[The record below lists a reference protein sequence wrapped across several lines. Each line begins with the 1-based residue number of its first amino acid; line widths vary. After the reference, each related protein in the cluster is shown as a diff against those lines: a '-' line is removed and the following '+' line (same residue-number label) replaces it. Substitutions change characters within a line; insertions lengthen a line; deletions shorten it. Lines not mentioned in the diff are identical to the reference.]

1 MGKPLKIL
9 LGLVAL
15 VVVLVITAVIVLPL
29 VIDPNDYKDEIAA
42 AVEKQTGRTLT
53 IDGAIELSVFPWL
66 GLDIGPT
73 QLSNAAGFEPPYMA
87 RMEAVQVRVKLLP
100 LLRKQV
106 EIGTLK
112 LTGLQVNLARDAA
125 GQTNWDDLT
134 GAAEAPPAGSGAAA
148 PAESGTG
155 GIKSLEIG
163 GIDVT
168 GARLNWDDLSANA
181 HYKIDELS
189 FTTGAIEPDEPFDL
203 DLHFQATASEPALNG
218 RLDLV
223 GMILL
228 GRGMKSLDVSDA
240 RLELNVRGE
249 SLPGGEVSMVL
260 KTDVAV
266 DLEAQTLSLP
276 AVVLETLGLTVT
288 GKVAGTAIGG
298 DDPQFHGALAV
309 AEFAPRDVIKALG
322 QEVPETADGSVLRKA
337 AATLAWDASTKRFA
351 VHDLQVGLDDTRVSG
366 SAGVSQFNA
375 PAITFALTAD
385 QLDVDRYLPPV
396 PEEDEAAAAGEQ
408 EAAPRTG
415 KPAAS
420 GSGADLPLDALRELN
435 LDGSLKIGRLKV
447 ANLNTSDIDIR
458 ITAGDGVLQIN
469 PVKASLY
476 QGSMQGNVRLN
487 VKQDTPR
494 LNIKEKI
501 TGVQAGPLLKDLT
514 GDDKLQ
520 GTADVSADLK
530 AAGATPDAIKRTLDG
545 SSAFSFTNGAV
556 KGVNIASV
564 IRNAQAKLKGQTVTE
579 DSQSNQTDFAELSG
593 TTKITRG
600 LVRNEDLSMKSPLLR
615 LTGKGEVSLPEETID
630 YTLMAKIVGSL
641 KGQGGKGLGELKGVA
656 IPVHVGGTFSKPTY
670 APDLGAALSET
681 AKAKVEE
688 KVEEEKQKIQEKL
701 GDELS
706 DKLLKGLFK

>member
-15 VVVLVITAVIVLPL
+15 VVVLVIAAIIVLPL

-125 GQTNWDDLT
+125 GQSNWEDLT
-134 GAAEAPPAGSGAAA
+134 GAAQAPPAESGAAA
-148 PAESGTG
+148 PAGSGTG

-168 GARLNWDDLSANA
+168 GARLNWDDLSTNA
-181 HYKIDELS
+181 HYKIEELS

-203 DLHFQATASEPALNG
+203 DLHFQAAASEPALDG

-276 AVVLETLGLTVT
+276 AVVLEALGLTVT

-298 DDPQFHGALAV
+298 VDPQFKGTLTV

-322 QEVPETADGSVLRKA
+322 QEVPETADSSVLGKA
-337 AATLAWDASTKRFA
+337 AASLAWDASTKHAAAR
-351 VHDLQVGLDDTRVSG
+351 DLQLSLDDTRISG
-366 SAGVSQFNA
+366 SAGVSQFA
-375 PAITFALTAD
+375 EPAITFALTAD

-415 KPAAS
+415 KSAAS
-420 GSGADLPLDALRELN
+420 GNGADLPLDALRKLN

-530 AAGATPDAIKRTLDG
+530 AAGATPEAIKRTLDG

-564 IRNAQAKLKGQTVTE
+564 IRNAQAKLKGQTVPE
-579 DSQSNQTDFAELSG
+579 GSQSNQTDFAELSG

-600 LVRNEDLSMKSPLLR
+600 LVRNDDLSMKSPLLR
-615 LTGKGEVSLPEETID
+615 LTGKGEVSLPAETID

-641 KGQGGKGLGELKGVA
+641 EGQGGKALGELKGVA
-656 IPVHVGGTFSKPTY
+656 IPVHVGGTFGKPTY

-688 KVEEEKQKIQEKL
+688 KVEQEKQKIQEKL